1 MHVAVLFVLGGAL
14 FDAGARSVGCGG
26 GFFGRLASLAW
37 SLGLVVA
44 TVWAAGEWRRSR
56 RAAEKRDF
64 ESYRVGHEAG
74 KKYVA
79 SSGSDELN
87 WFDYAMQVFY
97 ARYCSDEKLLS
108 NWVRVTVEAALE
120 GLEIAG
126 LRGITI
132 PYLVL
137 GQKRIHV
144 LKTSPWRYEQRPG
157 ELYLDLTLKWFS
169 ECRMTLAFTLASLT
183 GGSGTV
189 FSADLTN
196 LQFEGVLR
204 LGVVFVDVPTYGNKH
219 AMYICLNCY
228 SNALAGAHKLKDV
241 VF

>member
-56 RAAEKRDF
+56 RASEKRDF

-157 ELYLDLTLKWFS
+157 ELYLDLTLRQGRVDRVMPRPRAGSAQAQASRWARTARTAATSSPS
-169 ECRMTLAFTLASLT
+169 EKPSSLPDSPADDAAWSGGAAAPAS
-183 GGSGTV
+183 
-189 FSADLTN
+189 AARA
-196 LQFEGVLR
+196 R
-204 LGVVFVDVPTYGNKH
+204 L
-219 AMYICLNCY
+219 
-228 SNALAGAHKLKDV
+228 ALAQP
-241 VF
+241 